1 MAKVLEHVIR
11 LFGDDVAK
19 KRSNSKATA
28 AYGERPK
35 GSCLITGESTSGSY
49 SSLLRCL
56 LIPIAREDIDGDLLR
71 RYQEMP
77 TLWTTNYRYML
88 PWLGRNWDVLT
99 EKIRRDFPKW
109 RQAFGTVTREPRLVD
124 AGAVLMLVAEIF
136 LWYGT
141 SCAALASDQVDEM
154 LREWREVIENL
165 LVFSTESAQER
176 DVVSLTKEA
185 ISHGVTM
192 GTLKIAS
199 DLGSFAPGF
208 DGFYSEDRL
217 WMQQQSFDRMLRQ
230 YCAAERVACVN
241 GTKVIL
247 PELYKYGMIVR
258 DEESG
263 KNSYLKRSPE
273 IPAIGKR
280 LRMIAFLRSEL
291 DREI

>member
-1 MAKVLEHVIR
+1 
-11 LFGDDVAK
+11 
-19 KRSNSKATA
+19 
-28 AYGERPK
+28 
-35 GSCLITGESTSGSY
+35 
-49 SSLLRCL
+49 
-56 LIPIAREDIDGDLLR
+56 
-71 RYQEMP
+71 
-77 TLWTTNYRYML
+77 ML
-88 PWLGRNWDVLT
+88 G
-99 EKIRRDFPKW
+99 
-109 RQAFGTVTREPRLVD
+109 
-124 AGAVLMLVAEIF
+124 AEIF
-136 LWYGT
+136 LWYGI
-141 SCAALASDQVDEM
+141 SCTALASDQVDEM

-165 LVFSTESAQER
+165 LVFSTETAQER